1 MRNLDTLIQ
10 DIYDLIYK
18 EYSNLDTDDLND
30 IVLELVRTNIFTS
43 NDSIDNLI
51 ALLER
56 LKEGE

>member
-1 MRNLDTLIQ
+1 MHNLDILIQ

-18 EYSNLDTDDLND
+18 EYGDLDTNDLND
-30 IVLELVRTNIFTS
+30 IVLELIRTNIFTS

>member
-1 MRNLDTLIQ
+1 MHNLDTLIQ

-43 NDSIDNLI
+43 NDSIGNLI
-51 ALLER
+51 TLLER